1 MALRAPHLHRMHPS
15 TTAIAAIVFVT
26 LVLSGFI
33 SYSVADGFNRYD
45 EAIAVIRAQRL
56 VLEDL
61 LSQETSL
68 QGYLDTGN
76 RALLAPYRKSTAT
89 TAQDIDQLDRDIETL
104 HLTMSD
110 LLIDRIRETY
120 REWDSNVKNLLLARP
135 TADTFRQ
142 ERLRR
147 LMDSMRA
154 DLGRIQDEDRIFQD
168 RVIRQVRLTVVGG
181 SMALLLTI
189 VLLGSLGIVAENAR
203 RRELHQLNVE
213 LDSRNQ
219 ELERSNAA
227 LADFAYVAS
236 HDLQE
241 PLRTVASYTQLLK
254 KRYASELGIEGAE
267 FVEFATNA
275 AHRMERLINDLLE
288 YSLVTMA
295 RTFENVESASALET
309 AMHNLSVRIEE
320 HRARVECSVLPPVF
334 ANPGQLAIVFQN
346 LLSNGLKYHADEDP
360 VIRIEAKPEGPQWLF
375 SVSDNGIGI
384 DPQHQDRIFKMFQRL
399 HNRADYQGTGIGL
412 ALVKRIIELHGGR
425 IWVESTPGGGSTFFF
440 TVPGIV

>member
-1 MALRAPHLHRMHPS
+1 
-15 TTAIAAIVFVT
+15 
-26 LVLSGFI
+26 
-33 SYSVADGFNRYD
+33 
-45 EAIAVIRAQRL
+45 
-56 VLEDL
+56 
-61 LSQETSL
+61 
-68 QGYLDTGN
+68 
-76 RALLAPYRKSTAT
+76 
-89 TAQDIDQLDRDIETL
+89 
-104 HLTMSD
+104 
-110 LLIDRIRETY
+110 
-120 REWDSNVKNLLLARP
+120 
-135 TADTFRQ
+135 
-142 ERLRR
+142 
-147 LMDSMRA
+147 
-154 DLGRIQDEDRIFQD
+154 QDEDRVYQD
-168 RVIRQVRLTVVGG
+168 SVIRRVRLTVVGG

-203 RRELHQLNVE
+203 RRELHQLNTE
-213 LDSRNQ
+213 LDARNQ

-360 VIRIEAKPEGPQWLF
+360 VIRIDAKPAASQWLF

-384 DPQHQDRIFKMFQRL
+384 DPEHQERIFKMFQRL

-412 ALVKRIIELHGGR
+412 ALVRRIIELHGGR

>member
-346 LLSNGLKYHADEDP
+346 LLS
-360 VIRIEAKPEGPQWLF
+360 
-375 SVSDNGIGI
+375 
-384 DPQHQDRIFKMFQRL
+384 
-399 HNRADYQGTGIGL
+399 
-412 ALVKRIIELHGGR
+412 
-425 IWVESTPGGGSTFFF
+425 
-440 TVPGIV
+440 